1 MDKPI
6 VFATHVAN
14 GSIPIAKPIPIHPTE
29 SKLPIPSAPPI
40 HEVYPAAPLPSHMNR
55 HTTVYVETRDRGD
68 TCDDLCSILLCCCII
83 QSLSDQM

>member
-6 VFATHVAN
+6 VFATEGPN
-14 GSIPIAKPIPIHPTE
+14 NSIPIAKPVPMHPT
-29 SKLPIPSAPPI
+29 LASAPPI
-40 HEVYPAAPLPSHMNR
+40 QAVYPSAPLPSHINR